1 MKRLSFAAV
10 VVAGTMLLARP
21 AFAQPATTDVQFV
34 GLSHPSVIIGGVYGG
49 VYNGKVGG
57 TIAGSSYLGGTLV
70 DLWCVDLVHDVNYGQ
85 TYTAYTQNLGS
96 LDGSYTRWGWESDW
110 LTRYRRAAWLTAQMK
125 GRPDGDAAVK
135 AIHTAIWRTFTGAKE
150 YAVPV
155 GLGSTYGWVTVDGD
169 AAMWSAAVVWINKSI
184 AAEAAITATSI
195 GYWNNFT
202 LLSDKTITHT
212 LDAHGAW
219 VGTANGTQEFL
230 TTPEPASLALM
241 ATGLVGLAFVGR
253 RRPKRQS

>member
-10 VVAGTMLLARP
+10 AVAGTMLLARP
-21 AFAQPATTDVQFV
+21 AFAQPAPTDVQFV

-110 LTRYRRAAWLTAQMK
+110 PSMFRAGMAVMDLSELPNESPLVEEAKMRGCKVVDPAEVFADYIGGLFKSLTGQELPPEAFAA
-125 GRPDGDAAVK
+125 
-135 AIHTAIWRTFTGAKE
+135 
-150 YAVPV
+150 
-155 GLGSTYGWVTVDGD
+155 GLS
-169 AAMWSAAVVWINKSI
+169 
-184 AAEAAITATSI
+184 E
-195 GYWNNFT
+195 
-202 LLSDKTITHT
+202 
-212 LDAHGAW
+212 
-219 VGTANGTQEFL
+219 
-230 TTPEPASLALM
+230 
-241 ATGLVGLAFVGR
+241 
-253 RRPKRQS
+253 